1 MSKFVRSRRAV
12 WGDARF
18 LIGIAVVA
26 LSIGGVWAVV
36 SSSGTT
42 TPVLQATRT
51 IALGETLVSEDFQVV
66 EVGLGTVTDRY
77 LAPQELHAGQVAS
90 RTVFAGELLATSAA
104 ESADANR
111 TTTIVVESSTGIPA
125 DVAAG
130 SVIEL
135 WHSPPVD
142 DGGSQGPPRILVA
155 DAIVTSVTK
164 AEGML
169 SADGTTAEIVIDRA
183 DVAEVLAAITG
194 GSVLSVVPI
203 GSTS

>member
-51 IALGETLVSEDFQVV
+51 IALGEALVSGDFQVV

-77 LAPQELHAGQVAS
+77 LAPQELRPGRIAS
-90 RTVFAGELLATSAA
+90 RTLVEGELLATSAV
-104 ESADANR
+104 EDADADR

-125 DVAAG
+125 EVAAG

-135 WHSPPVD
+135 WHSPPVGD
-142 DGGSQGPPRILVA
+142 DGSQSPPRILVA
-155 DAIVTSVTK
+155 DAIVASVTK
-164 AEGML
+164 TEGML
-169 SADGTTAEIVIDRA
+169 AAEGSTAEVVIDRT
-183 DVAEVLAAITG
+183 DVPEVLAAITG
-194 GSVLSVVPI
+194 GSALSVVPI
-203 GSTS
+203 GSAS

>member
-51 IALGETLVSEDFQVV
+51 IALGEALVSGDFQVV

-77 LAPQELHAGQVAS
+77 LAPQELRPGQVAS
-90 RTVFAGELLATSAA
+90 RTLFEGELLATSAA
-104 ESADANR
+104 EDADANR
-111 TTTIVVESSTGIPA
+111 TTTIVVESSTRIPA
-125 DVAAG
+125 EVTAG
-130 SVIEL
+130 SIIEL
-135 WHSPPVD
+135 WHSPSVD
-142 DGGSQGPPRILVA
+142 DGGSHGPPRILVA
-155 DAIVTSVTK
+155 DAVVASVTK
-164 AEGML
+164 TEGML
-169 SADGTTAEIVIDRA
+169 AAEGTTAEIVIDRA
-183 DVAEVLAAITG
+183 DVAEVLSAITG

>member
-1 MSKFVRSRRAV
+1 MSKFVRSRRTV

-130 SVIEL
+130 SVVEL

-142 DGGSQGPPRILVA
+142 DSGSQGPPRVLVA

-169 SADGTTAEIVIDRA
+169 SADGTTAEVVIDRA
-183 DVAEVLAAITG
+183 DVPEVLAAITG

>member
-51 IALGETLVSEDFQVV
+51 IALGEALVSEDFQVV

-142 DGGSQGPPRILVA
+142 DSGSQGPPRILVA

-169 SADGTTAEIVIDRA
+169 SADGTTAEVVIDRA

>member
-51 IALGETLVSEDFQVV
+51 IALGEALVSEDFQVV
-66 EVGLGTVTDRY
+66 EVGLGTVSDRY

-90 RTVFAGELLATSAA
+90 RTVFEGELLATSAA

-169 SADGTTAEIVIDRA
+169 SADGTTAEVVIDRA

>member
-1 MSKFVRSRRAV
+1 MSKFSRSRRAV

-26 LSIGGVWAVV
+26 LSVAGVWAVV
-36 SSSGTT
+36 SSSGAT

-51 IALGETLVSEDFQVV
+51 IPLGEALVSGDFQVV
-66 EVGLGTVTDRY
+66 DVGLGAVSDRY
-77 LAPQELHAGQVAS
+77 LAPQDLRPGQIAS
-90 RTVFAGELLATSAA
+90 RTVVDGELMPTSAA
-104 ESADANR
+104 EDADANR

-125 DVAAG
+125 DVGAG
-130 SVIEL
+130 SIIEL

-142 DGGSQGPPRILVA
+142 DGALPGTPRILVA

-164 AEGML
+164 TEGML
-169 SADGTTAEIVIDRA
+169 AADGTTAEIVIDRA
-183 DVAEVLAAITG
+183 DVADVLSAITG

>member
-51 IALGETLVSEDFQVV
+51 IALGEALVSGDFQVV

-77 LAPQELHAGQVAS
+77 LAPQELRPGQIAS
-90 RTVFAGELLATSAA
+90 RTLVEGELLATSAV
-104 ESADANR
+104 EDADADR

-125 DVAAG
+125 EVAAG

-135 WHSPPVD
+135 WHSPPVGD
-142 DGGSQGPPRILVA
+142 DGSQSPPRILVA
-155 DAIVTSVTK
+155 DAIVASVTK
-164 AEGML
+164 TEGML
-169 SADGTTAEIVIDRA
+169 AAEGTTAEVVIDRT
-183 DVAEVLAAITG
+183 DVPEVLAAITG
-194 GSVLSVVPI
+194 GSALSVVPI
-203 GSTS
+203 GSAS

>member
-51 IALGETLVSEDFQVV
+51 IVLGETLVSEDFQVV

-164 AEGML
+164 AERML
-169 SADGTTAEIVIDRA
+169 SADGTTAEVVIDRA

>member
-1 MSKFVRSRRAV
+1 MSKLARSRRAV

-51 IALGETLVSEDFQVV
+51 IALGEALVSGDFQVV

-77 LAPQELHAGQVAS
+77 LAPQELRPGQVAS
-90 RTVFAGELLATSAA
+90 RTLFEGELLASSAA
-104 ESADANR
+104 EDAGANR

-125 DVAAG
+125 EVAAG

-135 WHSPPVD
+135 WHSPPIV

-155 DAIVTSVTK
+155 DAVVTSVTK
-164 AEGML
+164 REGML
-169 SADGTTAEIVIDRA
+169 AAEGTTAEVVIDRA
-183 DVAEVLAAITG
+183 DVPEVLAAITG

>member
-18 LIGIAVVA
+18 LFGIAVVA

-51 IALGETLVSEDFQVV
+51 IALGEALVSEDFQVV

-90 RTVFAGELLATSAA
+90 RTVFAGELLAASAA

-142 DGGSQGPPRILVA
+142 DSGSQGPPRILVA

-169 SADGTTAEIVIDRA
+169 SADGTTAEVVIDRA

>member
-51 IALGETLVSEDFQVV
+51 IALGEALVSEDFQVV

>member
-1 MSKFVRSRRAV
+1 MSKFARSRRAV

-51 IALGETLVSEDFQVV
+51 IALGEALVSGDFQVV
-66 EVGLGTVTDRY
+66 EVGLGAVTDRY
-77 LAPQELHAGQVAS
+77 LSPQQLRPGQVAS
-90 RTVFAGELLATSAA
+90 RTVFEGELMAATAA
-104 ESADANR
+104 EDADANR

-125 DVAAG
+125 DVVAG

-135 WHSPPVD
+135 WHSPPLD
-142 DGGSQGPPRILVA
+142 DGSSQGPPRILVA
-155 DAIVTSVTK
+155 DAVVTSVTK
-164 AEGML
+164 TEGML
-169 SADGTTAEIVIDRA
+169 AAGGTTAEVVIDRA
-183 DVAEVLAAITG
+183 DVADVLAAITG
-194 GSVLSVVPI
+194 GSVLSIVPI
-203 GSTS
+203 GSTP

>member
-51 IALGETLVSEDFQVV
+51 IALGEALVSGDFQVV

-77 LAPQELHAGQVAS
+77 LAPQEFRPGQIAS
-90 RTVFAGELLATSAA
+90 RTLVEGELLATSAV
-104 ESADANR
+104 EDADADR

-125 DVAAG
+125 EVAAG

-135 WHSPPVD
+135 WHSPPVGD
-142 DGGSQGPPRILVA
+142 DGSQSPPRILVA
-155 DAIVTSVTK
+155 DAIVASVTK
-164 AEGML
+164 TEGML
-169 SADGTTAEIVIDRA
+169 AAEGTTAEVVIDRT
-183 DVAEVLAAITG
+183 DVPEVLAAIIG
-194 GSVLSVVPI
+194 GSALSVVPI
-203 GSTS
+203 GSAS

>member
-1 MSKFVRSRRAV
+1 M
-12 WGDARF
+12 
-18 LIGIAVVA
+18 
-26 LSIGGVWAVV
+26 WAVV

-51 IALGETLVSEDFQVV
+51 IALGEALVSEDFQVV

-142 DGGSQGPPRILVA
+142 DSGSQGPPRILVA

-169 SADGTTAEIVIDRA
+169 SADGTTAEVVIDRA

>member
-51 IALGETLVSEDFQVV
+51 ITLGEALVSDDFQVV
-66 EVGLGTVTDRY
+66 EVGLGTVRDRY

-90 RTVFAGELLATSAA
+90 RTVVAGELMATSAA
-104 ESADANR
+104 EDADANR

-125 DVAAG
+125 DVTAG
-130 SVIEL
+130 SIIEL
-135 WHSPPVD
+135 WHSPPID

-155 DAIVTSVTK
+155 DAIVASVTK
-164 AEGML
+164 TEGML
-169 SADGTTAEIVIDRA
+169 AAEGTTAEVVIDRA

-203 GSTS
+203 GSTR

>member
-51 IALGETLVSEDFQVV
+51 IALGEALVSEDFQVV

-130 SVIEL
+130 SVVEL

-169 SADGTTAEIVIDRA
+169 SADGTTAEVVIDRA

>member
-51 IALGETLVSEDFQVV
+51 IALGEALVSEDFQVV

-90 RTVFAGELLATSAA
+90 RTVFAAELLATSAA

-155 DAIVTSVTK
+155 DAIVKSVTK

>member
-51 IALGETLVSEDFQVV
+51 IALGEALVSGDFQVV

-77 LAPQELHAGQVAS
+77 LAPQELRPGQIAS
-90 RTVFAGELLATSAA
+90 RTLVEGELLATSAV
-104 ESADANR
+104 EDADADR

-125 DVAAG
+125 EVAAG

-135 WHSPPVD
+135 WHSPPVGD
-142 DGGSQGPPRILVA
+142 DGRQSPPRILVT
-155 DAIVTSVTK
+155 DAIVASVTK
-164 AEGML
+164 TEGML
-169 SADGTTAEIVIDRA
+169 AAEGTTAEVVIDRT
-183 DVAEVLAAITG
+183 DVPEVLAAITG
-194 GSVLSVVPI
+194 GSALSVVPI
-203 GSTS
+203 GSAS

>member
-51 IALGETLVSEDFQVV
+51 IALGEALVSGDFQVV

-77 LAPQELHAGQVAS
+77 LAPQELRPGQIAS
-90 RTVFAGELLATSAA
+90 RTLVEGELLATSAV
-104 ESADANR
+104 EDADADR

-125 DVAAG
+125 EVAAG

-135 WHSPPVD
+135 WHSPPVGD
-142 DGGSQGPPRILVA
+142 DGSQSPPRILVA
-155 DAIVTSVTK
+155 DAIVASVTK
-164 AEGML
+164 TEGML
-169 SADGTTAEIVIDRA
+169 AAEGTTAEVVIDRT
-183 DVAEVLAAITG
+183 DVPEVLAAITS
-194 GSVLSVVPI
+194 GSALSVVPI
-203 GSTS
+203 GSAS

>member
-51 IALGETLVSEDFQVV
+51 IALGEALASGDFQVV

-77 LAPQELHAGQVAS
+77 LAPQELRPGQIAS
-90 RTVFAGELLATSAA
+90 RTLVEGELLATSAV
-104 ESADANR
+104 EDADADR
-111 TTTIVVESSTGIPA
+111 TTTIVVKSSTGIPA
-125 DVAAG
+125 EVAAG

-135 WHSPPVD
+135 WHSPPVGD
-142 DGGSQGPPRILVA
+142 DGSQSPPRILVA
-155 DAIVTSVTK
+155 DAVVASVTK
-164 AEGML
+164 TEGML
-169 SADGTTAEIVIDRA
+169 AAEGSTAEVVIDRT
-183 DVAEVLAAITG
+183 DVPEVLAAITG
-194 GSVLSVVPI
+194 GSALSVVPI
-203 GSTS
+203 GSAS

>member
-1 MSKFVRSRRAV
+1 MSKLVRSRRAV

-51 IALGETLVSEDFQVV
+51 IALGEALVSGDFQVV

-77 LAPQELHAGQVAS
+77 LAPQELRPGQVAS
-90 RTVFAGELLATSAA
+90 RTLFEGELLASSAA
-104 ESADANR
+104 EDAGANR

-125 DVAAG
+125 EVTAG

-135 WHSPPVD
+135 WHSPPIV

-155 DAIVTSVTK
+155 DAVVTSVTK
-164 AEGML
+164 REGML
-169 SADGTTAEIVIDRA
+169 AAEGTTAEVVIDRA
-183 DVAEVLAAITG
+183 DVPEVLAAITG

>member
-1 MSKFVRSRRAV
+1 MIKFVRSRRAV

-51 IALGETLVSEDFQVV
+51 IALGEALVSGDFQVV

-77 LAPQELHAGQVAS
+77 LTPQELRPGQIAS
-90 RTVFAGELLATSAA
+90 RTLVEGELLATSAV
-104 ESADANR
+104 EDADADR

-125 DVAAG
+125 EVAAG

-135 WHSPPVD
+135 WHSPPVGD
-142 DGGSQGPPRILVA
+142 DGSQSPPRILVA
-155 DAIVTSVTK
+155 HAIVASVTK
-164 AEGML
+164 TEGML
-169 SADGTTAEIVIDRA
+169 AEDGTTAEVVIDRT
-183 DVAEVLAAITG
+183 DVPEVLAAITG

-203 GSTS
+203 GSAS

>member
-51 IALGETLVSEDFQVV
+51 IALGEALVSEDFQVV

-130 SVIEL
+130 SVVEL

-155 DAIVTSVTK
+155 DAIVISVTK

-169 SADGTTAEIVIDRA
+169 SADGTTAEVVIDRA

>member
-1 MSKFVRSRRAV
+1 MSKFVHSRRAV

>member
-1 MSKFVRSRRAV
+1 
-12 WGDARF
+12 
-18 LIGIAVVA
+18 
-26 LSIGGVWAVV
+26 
-36 SSSGTT
+36 
-42 TPVLQATRT
+42 
-51 IALGETLVSEDFQVV
+51 
-66 EVGLGTVTDRY
+66 
-77 LAPQELHAGQVAS
+77 
-90 RTVFAGELLATSAA
+90 
-104 ESADANR
+104 
-111 TTTIVVESSTGIPA
+111 
-125 DVAAG
+125 VAAG

>member
-142 DGGSQGPPRILVA
+142 DTGSQGPPRVLVA

-169 SADGTTAEIVIDRA
+169 SADGTTAEVVIDRA

>member
-51 IALGETLVSEDFQVV
+51 IALGEALVSEDFRVV

-142 DGGSQGPPRILVA
+142 DSGSQGPPRILVA

-169 SADGTTAEIVIDRA
+169 SADGTTAEVVIDRA

>member
-42 TPVLQATRT
+42 TSVLQATRT
-51 IALGETLVSEDFQVV
+51 IALGEALVSGDFQVV

-77 LAPQELHAGQVAS
+77 LAPQELRPGQIAS
-90 RTVFAGELLATSAA
+90 RTLVEGELLATSAV
-104 ESADANR
+104 EDADADR

-125 DVAAG
+125 EVAAG

-135 WHSPPVD
+135 WHSPPVGD
-142 DGGSQGPPRILVA
+142 DGSQSPPRILVA
-155 DAIVTSVTK
+155 DAIVASVTK
-164 AEGML
+164 TEGML
-169 SADGTTAEIVIDRA
+169 AAEGTTAEVVIDRT
-183 DVAEVLAAITG
+183 DVPEVLAAITG
-194 GSVLSVVPI
+194 GSALSVVPI
-203 GSTS
+203 GSAS

>member
-1 MSKFVRSRRAV
+1 MSKLVRSRRAV

-51 IALGETLVSEDFQVV
+51 IALGEALVSGDFQVV

-77 LAPQELHAGQVAS
+77 LAPQELRPGQVAS
-90 RTVFAGELLATSAA
+90 RTLFEGELLASSAA
-104 ESADANR
+104 EDAGANR

-125 DVAAG
+125 EVAAG

-135 WHSPPVD
+135 WHSPPIV

-155 DAIVTSVTK
+155 DAVVTSVTK
-164 AEGML
+164 REGML
-169 SADGTTAEIVIDRA
+169 AAEGTTAEVVIDRA

>member
-51 IALGETLVSEDFQVV
+51 IALGEALVSGDFQVV

-77 LAPQELHAGQVAS
+77 LAPQELRPGQIAS
-90 RTVFAGELLATSAA
+90 RTLVEGELLATSAV
-104 ESADANR
+104 EDADADR

-125 DVAAG
+125 EVAAG

-135 WHSPPVD
+135 WHSPPVGD
-142 DGGSQGPPRILVA
+142 DGSQSPPRILVT
-155 DAIVTSVTK
+155 DAIVASVTK
-164 AEGML
+164 TEGML
-169 SADGTTAEIVIDRA
+169 AAEGTTAEVVIDRT
-183 DVAEVLAAITG
+183 DVPEVLAAITG
-194 GSVLSVVPI
+194 GSALSVVPI
-203 GSTS
+203 GPAS

>member
-26 LSIGGVWAVV
+26 LSIAGVWAVV

-51 IALGETLVSEDFQVV
+51 IALGEALVSDDFQVV

-77 LAPQELHAGQVAS
+77 LAPQELQAGQVAS
-90 RTVFAGELLATSAA
+90 RTVFEGELLATSAA

-164 AEGML
+164 TEGML
-169 SADGTTAEIVIDRA
+169 AAEGTTAEVVIDRA

>member
-51 IALGETLVSEDFQVV
+51 IALGEALVSEDFQVV

-125 DVAAG
+125 DAVSYTHLTLPTIY
-130 SVIEL
+130 SV
-135 WHSPPVD
+135 
-142 DGGSQGPPRILVA
+142 
-155 DAIVTSVTK
+155 
-164 AEGML
+164 
-169 SADGTTAEIVIDRA
+169 
-183 DVAEVLAAITG
+183 
-194 GSVLSVVPI
+194 
-203 GSTS
+203 

>member
-51 IALGETLVSEDFQVV
+51 IALGEALVSGDFQVV

-77 LAPQELHAGQVAS
+77 LAPQELRPGQVAS
-90 RTVFAGELLATSAA
+90 RTLFEGELLATSAT
-104 ESADANR
+104 EDADADR
-111 TTTIVVESSTGIPA
+111 TTTIVVESSTGIPGE
-125 DVAAG
+125 VAAG

-135 WHSPPVD
+135 WHSPPVGD
-142 DGGSQGPPRILVA
+142 DGSQSPPRILVA
-155 DAIVTSVTK
+155 EAIVASVTK
-164 AEGML
+164 TEGML
-169 SADGTTAEIVIDRA
+169 AAEGTTAEVVIDRT
-183 DVAEVLAAITG
+183 DVPEVLAAITG
-194 GSVLSVVPI
+194 GSALSIVPI
-203 GSTS
+203 GSAS

>member
-51 IALGETLVSEDFQVV
+51 IALGEALVSEDFQVV

-169 SADGTTAEIVIDRA
+169 SADGTTAEVVIDRA

>member
-51 IALGETLVSEDFQVV
+51 IALGEALVSEDFQVV

-142 DGGSQGPPRILVA
+142 DSGSQGPPRILVA
-155 DAIVTSVTK
+155 DATVTSVTK

-169 SADGTTAEIVIDRA
+169 SADGTTAEVVIDRA

>member
-1 MSKFVRSRRAV
+1 MSKFARSRRAV

-18 LIGIAVVA
+18 LIGLAIVA

-36 SSSGTT
+36 SSSGAT

-51 IALGETLVSEDFQVV
+51 IALGDALVSGDFQVV
-66 EVGLGTVTDRY
+66 EVGLGRVTERY
-77 LAPQELHAGQVAS
+77 LAPQELRPGQVAS

-104 ESADANR
+104 EDADANR

-125 DVAAG
+125 DVDAG

-142 DGGSQGPPRILVA
+142 DAGGQGPPRVLVA

-164 AEGML
+164 TDGML
-169 SADGTTAEIVIDRA
+169 AADGTTAEVVIDRA

>member
-1 MSKFVRSRRAV
+1 MSKFVHSRRAV

-51 IALGETLVSEDFQVV
+51 IALGEALVSEDFQVV

>member
-51 IALGETLVSEDFQVV
+51 IALGEALVSGDFQVV

-77 LAPQELHAGQVAS
+77 LAPQELRPGQIAS
-90 RTVFAGELLATSAA
+90 RTLVEGELLATSAV
-104 ESADANR
+104 EDADADR

-125 DVAAG
+125 EVAAG

-135 WHSPPVD
+135 WHSPPVGD
-142 DGGSQGPPRILVA
+142 DGSQSPPRILVT
-155 DAIVTSVTK
+155 DAIVASVTK
-164 AEGML
+164 TEGML
-169 SADGTTAEIVIDRA
+169 AAEGTTAEVVIDRT
-183 DVAEVLAAITG
+183 DVPEVLAAITG
-194 GSVLSVVPI
+194 GSALSVVPI
-203 GSTS
+203 GSAS